1 VRLAAQARGAVSV
14 TTHRIRLG
22 KWGEGVAVRF
32 LQEKG
37 YVLLATNYRCHWGE
51 VDIVAQEGEELV
63 FVEVRT
69 RRGVEFGTPEESVT
83 AAKARKLIATAQE
96 FLQEHDQVNA
106 GWRIDLIAIRLDG
119 DRRVQDITHLRHAV
133 QE

>member
-1 VRLAAQARGAVSV
+1 M

-37 YVLLATNYRCHWGE
+37 FVLVATNYRCRWGE
-51 VDIVAQEGEELV
+51 VDIVVQEGDELV

-69 RRGVEFGTPEESVT
+69 RRGVEYGTPEESVT
-83 AAKARKLIATAQE
+83 AAKARRLVATAQE
-96 FLQEHDQVNA
+96 FLQEHGIADA
-106 GWRIDLIAIRLDG
+106 SWRIDLIAIRLDG
-119 DRRVQDITHLRHAV
+119 DRKVQDISHLRHAV

>member
-1 VRLAAQARGAVSV
+1 M

-37 YVLLATNYRCHWGE
+37 YVLLATNYRCRWGE

-69 RRGVEFGTPEESVT
+69 RRGVEFGTPEESVP

-119 DRRVQDITHLRHAV
+119 DRRVQDITHVRHAV

>member
-1 VRLAAQARGAVSV
+1 M

-37 YVLLATNYRCHWGE
+37 YVLVATNYRCRWGE
-51 VDIVAQEGEELV
+51 VDIVAQEGDDLV

-69 RRGVEFGTPEESVT
+69 RRSVLYDIPEESIT
-83 AAKARKLIATAQE
+83 AAKARKLVATAQE
-96 FLQEHDQVNA
+96 FLQAHDQVHA

>member
-1 VRLAAQARGAVSV
+1 M

-37 YVLLATNYRCHWGE
+37 YVLVATNYRCRWGE
-51 VDIVAQEGEELV
+51 VDIVAQEGDDLV

-69 RRGVEFGTPEESVT
+69 RRSVLYGTPEESIT
-83 AAKARKLIATAQE
+83 AAKARKLVATPRS
-96 FLQEHDQVNA
+96 FYRRTTKFTPA
-106 GWRIDLIAIRLDG
+106 G
-119 DRRVQDITHLRHAV
+119 VST
-133 QE
+133 

>member
-1 VRLAAQARGAVSV
+1 M

-22 KWGEGVAVRF
+22 KWGEGVASRF

-37 YVLLATNYRCHWGE
+37 YVLLATNYRCRWGE

-83 AAKARKLIATAQE
+83 AAKARKLVATAQE

-106 GWRIDLIAIRLDG
+106 SWRIDLIAIRLDG
-119 DRRVQDITHLRHAV
+119 DRHVQDITHLRHAV
-133 QE
+133 

>member
-1 VRLAAQARGAVSV
+1 M

-37 YVLLATNYRCHWGE
+37 YVLVATNHRCRWGE
-51 VDIVAQEGEELV
+51 VDIVAQEGDDLV

-69 RRGVEFGTPEESVT
+69 RRSVLYGTPEESIA
-83 AAKARKLIATAQE
+83 AAKARKLVATAQE
-96 FLQEHDQVNA
+96 FLQAHDQVHA

>member
-1 VRLAAQARGAVSV
+1 M

-22 KWGEGVAVRF
+22 KWGEAVAGRF

-37 YVLLATNYRCHWGE
+37 YRLLDTNYRCRWGE
-51 VDIVAQEGEELV
+51 VDIVAQEGDELV

-69 RRGVEFGTPEESVT
+69 RRGVRYGTAEESVT
-83 AAKARKLIATAQE
+83 AAKARRLVATAQDY
-96 FLQEHDQVNA
+96 LQQRGQEGA
-106 GWRIDLIAIRLDG
+106 EWRIDLIAISLDG
-119 DRRVQDITHLRHAV
+119 DRRVQEIAHLRHAV

>member
-1 VRLAAQARGAVSV
+1 M

-37 YVLLATNYRCHWGE
+37 YVLVATNYRCRWGE
-51 VDIVAQEGEELV
+51 VDIVAQEGDDLV

-69 RRGVEFGTPEESVT
+69 RRSVLYGTPEEST
-83 AAKARKLIATAQE
+83 AAAKARKLVATAQE
-96 FLQEHDQVNA
+96 FLQAHDQVHA

-119 DRRVQDITHLRHAV
+119 NRRVQDITHLRHAV

>member
-1 VRLAAQARGAVSV
+1 M

-22 KWGEGVAVRF
+22 KWGEGVASRF

-37 YVLLATNYRCHWGE
+37 YVLLATNYRCRWGE

-119 DRRVQDITHLRHAV
+119 DRRVQGITHLRHAV

>member
-1 VRLAAQARGAVSV
+1 M

-22 KWGEGVAVRF
+22 KWGEGVALRF

-37 YVLLATNYRCHWGE
+37 YVLLATNYRCRWGE
-51 VDIVAQEGEELV
+51 VDIVAQEGDELV

-69 RRGVEFGTPEESVT
+69 RRDVQHGTPEESVT
-83 AAKARKLIATAQE
+83 AAKARRLVATAQE
-96 FLQEHDQVNA
+96 FLQEHDQIHA
-106 GWRIDLIAIRLDG
+106 SWRIDLIAIRLDG
-119 DRRVQDITHLRHAV
+119 DRHVQDIAHVRHAV